1 MKQKYF
7 ITVHKIACGYY
18 FNIFLIIALFI
29 FAPLSSVM
37 AHKVR
42 VFAYENG
49 GEIITEAKFNNGRPA
64 KDSTIIVTNNA
75 DGAVILQGSTD
86 NEGSFSFT
94 IPDQA
99 KENRLD
105 LNIILDVGEGHKG
118 SWLLSASDYLGGEIE
133 AAAAPLKP
141 GSTPTLPEN
150 LPEKDSS
157 CAQLEQI
164 IEQIIA
170 KELAPIKRLIAEN
183 SEQKLKLQDILGGL
197 GYIFGLAGI
206 AAYFQSKKSGEKK

>member
-1 MKQKYF
+1 MKQKHF
-7 ITVHKIACGYY
+7 IAVHRIAGGHYL
-18 FNIFLIIALFI
+18 NILLFVALFI

-42 VFAYENG
+42 VFAYESG

-64 KDSTIIVTNNA
+64 KDSNIIVTNNA
-75 DGAVILQGSTD
+75 DGAVVLQGLTD
-86 NEGSFSFT
+86 NEGSFRFA

-133 AAAAPLKP
+133 TAEAPLEPQPPMSLHK
-141 GSTPTLPEN
+141 N
-150 LPEKDSS
+150 LPKKDMN

-164 IEQIIA
+164 IEQVVE
-170 KELAPIKRLIAEN
+170 KELAPIKRMLAES

-206 AAYFQSKKSGEKK
+206 AAYFNSKKSGREK